1 MVFARTFEVEAVL
14 FDLDGVMVRSERA
27 IERAWKKWATKRGVR
42 WDDLKTNV
50 HGRVAVDTIRAVL
63 PNVPLEQ
70 ALRDAEE
77 VMALQVDDAVGCRP
91 VPGVKKLLSCLG
103 RDNWGIVTG
112 CSPDLANSRL
122 AGAKYP
128 LPDTIITC
136 RDVDRG
142 KPDPEGYQ
150 LAAQRLG
157 AECRSCVV
165 LEDSPAG
172 ILAAQRA
179 GMIVIAFTTTHH
191 SDALGTPHVTV
202 PDARSLRVRQSSH
215 SKIVIETN

>member
-27 IERAWKKWATKRGVR
+27 IERAWKRWAKKRGVR

-63 PNVPLEQ
+63 PNTPLEQ
-70 ALRDAEE
+70 ALLDANE
-77 VMALQVDDAVGCRP
+77 VNALQVEDSVGCRP
-91 VPGVKKLLSCLG
+91 VPGVKRLLSCLT
-103 RDNWGIVTG
+103 RDSWGIVTG
-112 CSPDLANSRL
+112 CPPDLANRRL
-122 AGAKYP
+122 ERANYP

-165 LEDSPAG
+165 FEDSPSG

-179 GMIVIAFTTTHH
+179 GMIVIAFTTTHRP
-191 SDALGTPHVTV
+191 DLLGTPHLIVQ
-202 PDARSLRVRQSSH
+202 DARDLRIHQRPH
-215 SKIVIETN
+215 SKIVIEIN